1 MLNIMRA
8 QALSHFFKGQGR
20 EIRMSKTWY
29 GSIGIGDGRQ
39 LFNILETL
47 PLILY

>member
-1 MLNIMRA
+1 MRA

-29 GSIGIGDGRQ
+29 GSIGIGDGPPAIQ
-39 LFNILETL
+39 YFGNSSFNI
-47 PLILY
+47 ILKL